1 MKALLINGSPNEKG
15 CTYMAL
21 SEVAATLEENGVET
35 KIVPIG
41 KQPIRGCI
49 GCGGCAG
56 KNRCVFN
63 EDPVNA
69 LIEEMETADALVIGC
84 CQQIGGLHHR
94 LHVIPSDSP
103 LHHFYAGGCF
113 AHKPAAAV
121 ASARRAGTTV
131 TLDDLNKYFQ
141 IRQMPVVSSTY
152 WNMVHGS
159 RPEEVQKDEE
169 GLQTMRNL
177 GRNMAWLLKCI
188 EKGRK
193 DGLEPPVNEHTYK
206 TNFIR

>member
-1 MKALLINGSPNEKG
+1 MKVLLINGSPNEKG
-15 CTYMAL
+15 CTYTAL
-21 SEVAATLEENGVET
+21 SEVAATLNENGVET
-35 KIVPIG
+35 EIVSIG

-56 KNRCVFN
+56 KRRCVFGDDIVN
-63 EDPVNA
+63 SMIEKMEQADGLIIGSPVYFA
-69 LIEEMETADALVIGC
+69 
-84 CQQIGGLHHR
+84 
-94 LHVIPSDSP
+94 SP
-103 LHHFYAGGCF
+103 NGNLMSMLDRFFYAGGCF

-131 TLDDLNKYFQ
+131 TLDDMNKYFG

-159 RPEEVQKDEE
+159 KPEDVKKDEE

-188 EKGRK
+188 AAGKENGV
-193 DGLEPPVNEHTYK
+193 EPPMSENTNR

>member
-1 MKALLINGSPNEKG
+1 MKVLLINGSPNEKG
-15 CTYMAL
+15 CTYTAL
-21 SEVAATLEENGVET
+21 SEVAATLNENGVET
-35 KIVPIG
+35 EIASIG

-56 KNRCVFN
+56 KRRCVFGDDIVN
-63 EDPVNA
+63 SMIEKMEQADGLIIGSPVYFA
-69 LIEEMETADALVIGC
+69 
-84 CQQIGGLHHR
+84 
-94 LHVIPSDSP
+94 SP
-103 LHHFYAGGCF
+103 NGNLMSMLDRFFYAGGCF

-131 TLDDLNKYFQ
+131 TLDDMNKYFG

-159 RPEEVQKDEE
+159 KPEDVKKDEE

-188 EKGRK
+188 AAGKENGV
-193 DGLEPPVNEHTYK
+193 DPPMSENTNR

>member
-15 CTYMAL
+15 CTYTAL

-69 LIEEMETADALVIGC
+69 LIEEMETADALVIG
-84 CQQIGGLHHR
+84 
-94 LHVIPSDSP
+94 SP
-103 LHHFYAGGCF
+103 VYFASPNGNLTSLLDRFFYAGGCF

-152 WNMVHGS
+152 WNMVHGN

>member
-1 MKALLINGSPNEKG
+1 MKVLLINGSPNEKG
-15 CTYMAL
+15 CTYTAL
-21 SEVAATLEENGVET
+21 SEVAATLNENGVET
-35 KIVPIG
+35 EIASIG

-56 KNRCVFN
+56 KRRCVFGDDIVN
-63 EDPVNA
+63 SMIEKMEQADGLIIGSPVYFA
-69 LIEEMETADALVIGC
+69 
-84 CQQIGGLHHR
+84 
-94 LHVIPSDSP
+94 SP
-103 LHHFYAGGCF
+103 NGNLMSMLDRFFYAGGCF

-131 TLDDLNKYFQ
+131 TLDDLNKYFG

-159 RPEEVQKDEE
+159 KPEDVKKDEE

-188 EKGRK
+188 AAGKENGV
-193 DGLEPPVNEHTYK
+193 EPPMSENTNR

>member
-1 MKALLINGSPNEKG
+1 MKVLLINGSPNEKG
-15 CTYMAL
+15 CTYTAL
-21 SEVAATLEENGVET
+21 SEVAATLNENGVET
-35 KIVPIG
+35 EIVSIG

-56 KNRCVFN
+56 KRRCVFGDDIVN
-63 EDPVNA
+63 SMIEKMEQADGLIIGSPVYFA
-69 LIEEMETADALVIGC
+69 
-84 CQQIGGLHHR
+84 
-94 LHVIPSDSP
+94 SP
-103 LHHFYAGGCF
+103 NGNLMSMLDRFFYAGGCF

-131 TLDDLNKYFQ
+131 TLDDLNKYFG

-159 RPEEVQKDEE
+159 KPEDVKKDEE

-177 GRNMAWLLKCI
+177 GKNMAWLLKCI
-188 EKGRK
+188 AAGKENGV
-193 DGLEPPVNEHTYK
+193 EPPTSENTNR